1 MVHDLS
7 ICCVGCDAK
16 NVRKPTYAFSFWCN
30 GRKYHWFFCNGNCLR
45 HNRAKLGSKEVL
57 FLMTGILGGF
67 TTFSTFSLDAF
78 RLWEPIIMGLAV
90 GYVTISVALSV
101 LALCAGIIFVR
112 GGNA

>member
-1 MVHDLS
+1 MTYLFVALGAMLRMFVS
-7 ICCVGCDAK
+7 LLMPFPFGAMGANIIGSFAMGIAFVTIGTKVG
-16 NVRKPTYAFSFWCN
+16 
-30 GRKYHWFFCNGNCLR
+30 L
-45 HNRAKLGSKEVL
+45 KEVL